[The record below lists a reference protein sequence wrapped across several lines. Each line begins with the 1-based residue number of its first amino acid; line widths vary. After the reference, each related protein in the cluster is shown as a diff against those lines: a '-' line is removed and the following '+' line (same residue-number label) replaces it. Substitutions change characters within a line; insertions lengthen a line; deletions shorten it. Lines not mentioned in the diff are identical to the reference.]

1 MPSLVLAITTFLV
14 IDVAKLRGVKV
25 RVVVG
30 VYDKLI
36 IRQNGIAKHS
46 EKVLVFD
53 NMLLEDINWTW
64 KIWMDCRIPMWND
77 WITQILKK

>member
-30 VYDKLI
+30 VYDKLMS
-36 IRQNGIAKHS
+36 RQNSIAKHS
-46 EKVLVFD
+46 KKVLIFD

-64 KIWMDCRIPMWND
+64 KIWMDC
-77 WITQILKK
+77 